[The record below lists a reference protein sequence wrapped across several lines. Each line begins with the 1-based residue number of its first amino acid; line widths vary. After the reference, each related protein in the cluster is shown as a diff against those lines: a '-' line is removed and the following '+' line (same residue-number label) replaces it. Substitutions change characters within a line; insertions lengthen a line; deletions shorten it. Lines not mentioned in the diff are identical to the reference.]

1 MASPS
6 PWMEVAPPPVVSV
19 SRRRAASKLETIAE
33 ETATGKLTEFLRAAI
48 NSVCNLLRLHIEHG
62 YG

>member
-1 MASPS
+1 MASRS

-19 SRRRAASKLETIAE
+19 RRRRAARKLETIAE
-33 ETATGKLTEFLRAAI
+33 ETATGNFMELLWAAF